1 MSAAAAI
8 YFCLDIDARLENDLK
23 NSYPSLHHHHIQNV
37 DLTMSS
43 EASSEESDRANGRIA
58 SPPSAVVNGSSNG
71 GVETTQTQLQ
81 PSPFSGKKST
91 KRRPKPKQLPNP
103 RMEKLEQAPRDAQK
117 ASNRPKR
124 RYRKKKPG
132 PIDDSDKENSKPS
145 SGENVS
151 LLEKEKGDG
160 ESLEVEES
168 VGLPLEILKGI
179 KSTESFVVD
188 ASPTVVDLS
197 ANKKKSVSE
206 LIHQHEGRNYDSGK
220 PTEISSRWK
229 RTISAPEEAKSNP
242 FDVTLRATKIQN
254 SNGRITSE
262 SLPKIQPI
270 KTIIGLS
277 HQQILDLD
285 LTDVKVKTI
294 MSSSKVSKFA
304 QNALAFVVKHSDDI
318 FQDQEKKLIFFKLC
332 ISVALYESIGF
343 RKSTRACPQIVE
355 WFGGLEE
362 ITLEKTRTKLTP
374 SNKDIHQN
382 EFDYSVLSYFGHLLI
397 WALYHQRSGGTAL
410 FIDKY
415 DIELAQTTIRSS
427 IGGFHLW
434 DRLIRESKGMNSK
447 RWKHVIK
454 FRTSFAYEEDQFMLM
469 LRFMRVDK
477 VIP

>member
-1 MSAAAAI
+1 MPA
-8 YFCLDIDARLENDLK
+8 E
-23 NSYPSLHHHHIQNV
+23 
-37 DLTMSS
+37 T
-43 EASSEESDRANGRIA
+43 SSEEAARANGRIA
-58 SPPSAVVNGSSNG
+58 SPTSASVNGSSNG
-71 GVETTQTQLQ
+71 DVETTQTQLQ
-81 PSPFSGKKST
+81 PSPLPGKKST
-91 KRRPKPKQLPNP
+91 KRGPKPKQLPNTS
-103 RMEKLEQAPRDAQK
+103 MENPEKVPKVVQK
-117 ASNRPKR
+117 GSNRPKR

-145 SGENVS
+145 LVENGAPV
-151 LLEKEKGDG
+151 EIEKGNG
-160 ESLEVEES
+160 ESLVTGKGDKE
-168 VGLPLEILKGI
+168 PLAVLKGNRTT
-179 KSTESFVVD
+179 KEPGVVNISPNVLD
-188 ASPTVVDLS
+188 TSASRM
-197 ANKKKSVSE
+197 KSVSE
-206 LIHQHEGRNYDSGK
+206 LIHQHEGRSYDSGK
-220 PTEISSRWK
+220 PTDITSRW
-229 RTISAPEEAKSNP
+229 RQTISAPEEAKSNP

-277 HQQILDLD
+277 HQQILELD

-304 QNALAFVVKHSDDI
+304 QNALAFVVKHTDGI
-318 FQDQEKKLIFFKLC
+318 FQDQEKKTIFFKLC

-343 RKSTRACPQIVE
+343 KKSTRACPQIVD

-374 SNKDIHQN
+374 SNKEIHQN
-382 EFDYSVLSYFGHLLI
+382 EFDYSVLSYYGHLLI
-397 WALYHQRSGGTAL
+397 WALHHQRLGGTAL

-415 DIELAQTTIRSS
+415 DIELSQTTIRSS

-469 LRFMRVDK
+469 LRFMRVDT